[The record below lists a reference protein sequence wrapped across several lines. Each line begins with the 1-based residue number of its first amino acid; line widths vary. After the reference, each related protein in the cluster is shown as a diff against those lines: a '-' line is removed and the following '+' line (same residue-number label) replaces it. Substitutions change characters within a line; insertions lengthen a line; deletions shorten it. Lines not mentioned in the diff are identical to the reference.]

1 MPVSDATIDRALS
14 ARTKPERD
22 AAIRAM
28 LREWLT
34 TMPSAEKEKMR
45 REMVDGTLRILRGLQ
60 ALSKRRKMERN
71 DLTSDH
77 ARSTLVA

>member
-22 AAIRAM
+22 AAIKAM

-34 TMPSAEKEKMR
+34 TMPPAEKEKMR
-45 REMVDGTLRILRGLQ
+45 REMVDGTLRMLRGLQ
-60 ALSKRRKMERN
+60 ALHKAAKDRKKRLDKRPR
-71 DLTSDH
+71 
-77 ARSTLVA
+77 A